1 MNNNVMAVALSGM
14 QTDLAQLQKVSA
26 NMANSATPGYKR
38 EITGTTPF
46 SQIINDLSSIDVL
59 ANVKSKIDM
68 RQGALQKTTR
78 SLDLAI
84 QGNGLFEVQ
93 TPNGLAY
100 TRRGSFQLDS
110 QGRIVTDQGFPLIG
124 DKGEIHVQSAN
135 VEIDSNGAIYH
146 LNDNN
151 DASHIPVGHI
161 KLVGF
166 EKPADIIRDEH
177 GLFRP
182 TSEDKLI
189 RETNVQI
196 QQGYLENSNTSTAQ
210 EMIQMMKTMRHFE
223 SMQKIAQ
230 SHDEMLGMAIRKF
243 GEF

>member
-1 MNNNVMAVALSGM
+1 MSNNVMAVALSGM

-59 ANVKSKIDM
+59 ANVKSTIDM

-124 DKGEIHVQSAN
+124 DKGEIRVQSAN